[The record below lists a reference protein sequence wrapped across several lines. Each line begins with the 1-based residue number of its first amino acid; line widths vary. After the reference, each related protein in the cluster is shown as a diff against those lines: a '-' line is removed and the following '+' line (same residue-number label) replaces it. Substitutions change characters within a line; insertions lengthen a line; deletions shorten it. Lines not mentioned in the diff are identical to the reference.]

1 MEGSSTMSRLGLK
14 GLFDIFVLQLYSLVD
29 HFELEGY
36 FGFVFDNNTSKL
48 SHCLHLSSLILY
60 VLLLLFIVYV
70 YALES
75 RSSFIAL
82 HLLLFRT

>member
-36 FGFVFDNNTSKL
+36 FGFVFDNNTSKCYL
-48 SHCLHLSSLILY
+48 
-60 VLLLLFIVYV
+60 IVYIFLPLFFMF
-70 YALES
+70 Y
-75 RSSFIAL
+75 FYC
-82 HLLLFRT
+82 LLYMSMH